1 MQEKQKEHIYFNVLF
16 RQWKKIDEKPVKID
30 KWDSA
35 AVKNA
40 LDDAAK
46 KVKYNNHRNAGESGS
61 IVWKVSANE
70 PIVKIQLTA
79 FLLKQITGK
88 QIIMQLS

>member
-1 MQEKQKEHIYFNVLF
+1 M
-16 RQWKKIDEKPVKID
+16 P
-30 KWDSA
+30 
-35 AVKNA
+35 
-40 LDDAAK
+40 
-46 KVKYNNHRNAGESGS
+46 GESGS

-70 PIVKIQLTA
+70 PIVKIQFTA

>member
-1 MQEKQKEHIYFNVLF
+1 M
-16 RQWKKIDEKPVKID
+16 P
-30 KWDSA
+30 
-35 AVKNA
+35 
-40 LDDAAK
+40 
-46 KVKYNNHRNAGESGS
+46 GESGS

-70 PIVKIQLTA
+70 SIVKIQLTA